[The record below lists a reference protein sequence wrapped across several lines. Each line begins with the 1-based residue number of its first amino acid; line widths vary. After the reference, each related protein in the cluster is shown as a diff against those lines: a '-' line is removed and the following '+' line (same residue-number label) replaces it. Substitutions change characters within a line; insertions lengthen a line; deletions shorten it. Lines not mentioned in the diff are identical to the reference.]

1 MRASLTIAVLALSA
15 TAGSAQTSDFQW
27 HGAIGSGHSIEI
39 KGINGDIRA
48 EPSGSNDVEVTA
60 VKRANRDDPE
70 SVQIQVVPNGGDVTI
85 CAVYPSKDSSQPNVC
100 QPGNGGRMNTQN
112 SDVQVQFTVHVPAG
126 VAFIGKTVN
135 GGVDAS
141 QLNGN
146 VELNTVNG
154 SVTFSTTGEARAK
167 TVNGSIRG
175 QMGQANWTGTLQI
188 STVNGGITL
197 SLPGDLNSEVKI
209 STVNGDIQSEFPV
222 TMTGL
227 ISRRKLEGTIGA
239 GGRVLALD
247 TVNGSVALKTAR

>member
-1 MRASLTIAVLALSA
+1 MRHLLALTLLALSA
-15 TAGSAQTSDFQW
+15 APRPAPADDFQW
-27 HGAIGSGHSIEI
+27 HGSIAPGHSIEI

-126 VAFIGKTVN
+126 VAFIGK
-135 GGVDAS
+135 S

-222 TMTGL
+222 TTTV

-239 GGRVLALD
+239 GGRVLTLN
-247 TVNGSVALKTAR
+247 TVNGNVALKTAR